1 MALGLGISLIFGDLA
16 GAGSSSTAVVIEDY
30 MWVGT
35 TSTGSGSTYDAVTP
49 IPTLYDFND
58 TWDLDTATGLV
69 NGLYDYTPTDPDDEL
84 EETYDEGYWN
94 VDASGDVQPIDPAV
108 FPNPYNSEG

>member
-1 MALGLGISLIFGDLA
+1 MALGLGASLICGDLS
-16 GAGSSSTAVVIEDY
+16 GLGSSSAAVVIEDY
-30 MWVGT
+30 MWEAT

-69 NGLYDYTPTDPDDEL
+69 NGMYDYTPTDPSAEL
-84 EETYDEGYWN
+84 ELTYDEGFWN
-94 VDASGDVQPIDPAV
+94 VDSGGDVQPIAVEV
-108 FPNPYNSEG
+108 FPNPYNT

>member
-1 MALGLGISLIFGDLA
+1 MALGLGASLVFGDLA

-30 MWVGT
+30 MWEAT

-69 NGLYDYTPTDPDDEL
+69 NGVYDYMPQDPDDEL
-84 EETYDEGYWN
+84 ELTYDEGYWN
-94 VDASGDVQPIDPAV
+94 VDSGGDVQPIDATV

>member
-1 MALGLGISLIFGDLA
+1 MALGLGVSLVFGDLA

-30 MWVGT
+30 MWEAT
-35 TSTGSGSTYDAVTP
+35 TSILSGSTYDAVTP

-58 TWDLDTATGLV
+58 TWDLDTATGLI
-69 NGLYDYTPTDPDDEL
+69 NDMYDYMPADPDTEL
-84 EETYDEGYWN
+84 ELTYDEGYWN
-94 VDASGDVQPIDPAV
+94 VDSGGDVQPIDTTV